1 MRVVALALAALLI
14 VISGFWLARERS
26 ASRQAGAE
34 TPAAVDGASAVDAE
48 EGAENGAEV
57 ADGAI
62 ALSGT
67 PGSLPEGFTVLEPV
81 TDEPRRVFDAAGSVL
96 EDGLDYVAVIETN
109 RGAFLVDLYEDQTPI
124 TVNNF
129 VFLALNR
136 YYDGVPFHRVIEG
149 FMAQTG
155 DPTGTGTGGPG
166 YQFQDEIVSSLTFD
180 SAGLVAMANAGP
192 GTNGSQFFITFDAT
206 AWLNG
211 GHTIFGRLL
220 EGEELLPGI
229 TRVDPQS
236 PSAVVF
242 LDSTLRELA
251 EQGVNL
257 PGDPGDTVAS
267 AVEAALGT
275 MPVAGQSFTVN
286 GYRGALGQVGSTPA
300 FGFFAQPDSIER
312 VIIATRPKS

>member
-26 ASRQAGAE
+26 AGRQAASDSTTQSASAAPSTDSTGAE
-34 TPAAVDGASAVDAE
+34 AAGP
-48 EGAENGAEV
+48 EV

-62 ALSGT
+62 AVTGSA
-67 PGSLPEGFTVLEPV
+67 GSLPEGFTAVTPL
-81 TDEPRRVFDAAGSVL
+81 TDEPKRVFDAAGDVL
-96 EDGLDYVAVIETN
+96 EDGVDYIAAIQTN
-109 RGAFLVDLYEDQTPI
+109 RGTFLVDLFEDQTPV

-129 VFLALNR
+129 VFLALNL

-166 YQFQDEIVSSLTFD
+166 YQFQDEIVSTLTFD

-220 EGEELLPGI
+220 EGESLLPSI

-236 PSAVVF
+236 PSAVVY
-242 LDSTLRELA
+242 LDSPLSELA
-251 EQGVNL
+251 DQGVNL
-257 PGDPGDTVAS
+257 PGNANDTVAS
-267 AVEAALGT
+267 VVEQELGT
-275 MPVAGQSFTVN
+275 MPVMGQSFTVA
-286 GYRGALGQVGSTPA
+286 GYRGAMGQVGGTPA

-312 VIIATRPKS
+312 VIIATRPR